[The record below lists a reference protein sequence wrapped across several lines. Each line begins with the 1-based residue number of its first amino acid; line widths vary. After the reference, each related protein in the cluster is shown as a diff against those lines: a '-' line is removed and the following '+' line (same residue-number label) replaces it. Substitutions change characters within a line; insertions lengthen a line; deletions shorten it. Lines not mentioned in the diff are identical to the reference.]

1 MSGVPIPARKLL
13 RLRRTPFVLLRSD
26 HAETDFEADFAPKS
40 ETEESLRKIRKKRF
54 VEITADI
61 HPNAIE
67 AFDQTAET
75 GNAKRSYKM
84 KSKTLRREK
93 YR

>member
-1 MSGVPIPARKLL
+1 MPIPARKLL

>member
-1 MSGVPIPARKLL
+1 MPIPARKLL

-26 HAETDFEADFAPKS
+26 HAETDFEADFGPKS
-40 ETEESLRKIRKKRF
+40 ETEEEESLMKIRKKRF

-75 GNAKRSYKM
+75 DNAKRSYKM